1 MSVFCVLRG
10 RLQLACLHIL
20 FRRSFHSFPKRAPP
34 AAGDGDPAGTYCLH
48 GGGTP
53 VLPPPSAGSLFA
65 DQHRSRCCAGSGYA
79 PDLVSAGSAPAAAA
93 YSRAAKWQHRCGGV
107 SHAGVANAVVLGVV
121 LQQLFRCDIHCH
133 HLLSG
138 RTHHFR
144 SGAAVSGTA
153 NSGRC
158 HRQSIDSVPRRAA
171 NRHYDRHC
179 DSGVVADLVRAEP
192 AAVRQIPHAVW
203 GGVHLGAH
211 GNPHPP
217 AVSSAGQRHYFPRP
231 AAESAD
237 EDIRHGIP
245 PHSLPRL
252 RQPAGYAAGAD
263 SAGSEKKL
271 TGTAGKAAR
280 GAGHG
285 APETSCTL
293 QYPVFLVLCVA
304 AGDRALCDSAGT
316 VYPAVAAAE
325 SGGDHSVL
333 FRDADYSAGVAAVYP
348 HCGDVHRIGH
358 HGRPAFADAFLQLVH
373 VPHHYGEPRPH
384 CPHGPDADTRTED
397 VRRLSSVYHL

>member
-1 MSVFCVLRG
+1 MMRLGTAGEAVYREHPIKILRYSAKNLWLLIFPLL
-10 RLQLACLHIL
+10 RSLRFYPFSLQNLIDWGAGAWFDLLVALLILGIGTLRWHACTYYFDEVSIRSQSGLL
-20 FRRSFHSFPKRAPP
+20 LRR
-34 AAGDGDPAGTYCLH
+34 GTGDPAGTHCLH

-93 YSRAAKWQHRCGGV
+93 HSRAAKWQHRCGGV

-158 HRQSIDSVPRRAA
+158 HRQSVDSVPRRAA

-211 GNPHPP
+211 GDPHPP

-245 PHSLPRL
+245 SHSLPRL

-263 SAGSEKKL
+263 SADSEKK
-271 TGTAGKAAR
+271 AHMHYWK
-280 GAGHG
+280 
-285 APETSCTL
+285 SCTR
-293 QYPVFLVLCVA
+293 YRSWSTRNFMHAPTSGFSGPLC
-304 AGDRALCDSAGT
+304 
-316 VYPAVAAAE
+316 
-325 SGGDHSVL
+325 
-333 FRDADYSAGVAAVYP
+333 
-348 HCGDVHRIGH
+348 
-358 HGRPAFADAFLQLVH
+358 GR
-373 VPHHYGEPRPH
+373 R
-384 CPHGPDADTRTED
+384 
-397 VRRLSSVYHL
+397 